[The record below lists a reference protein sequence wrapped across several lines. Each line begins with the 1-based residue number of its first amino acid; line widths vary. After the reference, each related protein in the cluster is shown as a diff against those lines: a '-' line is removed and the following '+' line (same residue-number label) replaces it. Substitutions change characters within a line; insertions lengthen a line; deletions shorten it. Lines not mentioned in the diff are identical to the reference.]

1 MRSFFMGLGISLML
15 TGILGM
21 WYIWHHDHREAATL
35 EEYAKLELAVARDEF
50 GGLEGAN
57 LSLWD
62 LRYGEAKLLNKAV
75 IFTDSVP
82 LELEAA
88 TKQTQT
94 GWQYENK
101 LFVSLPKSALEKI
114 LAAKEVRIKFFYDN
128 GQATDLPLGPKEL
141 VLWQRKL
148 RW

>member
-1 MRSFFMGLGISLML
+1 MRSFFLVIGISLML
-15 TGILGM
+15 TGIFGM
-21 WYIWHHDHREAATL
+21 WYTWHHDHRAAATL

-62 LRYGEAKLLNKAV
+62 LRYDRAKLLKRAIV
-75 IFTDSVP
+75 FIDSVP
-82 LELEAA
+82 LELDAA
-88 TKQTQT
+88 TKQTPVH
-94 GWQYENK
+94 WQYENK
-101 LFVSLPKSALEKI
+101 LFVSLPKDALEKM

-128 GQATDLPLGPKEL
+128 DQAIDLPLGPKEL